1 MIITSLPIQSSIDST
16 QISCKV
22 NIMRGFS
29 TCISAVRYFVS
40 KITCS
45 WCNFLCRGSAALRRS
60 LLHSMRF
67 MPGHNSP
74 TCFTL
79 NRVPQA
85 YPSLHYAC
93 SRLAR
98 TFRQSEGLFS
108 PHFPSSCRFTGGEGT
123 KTFRRHAFH
132 FSLIGA
138 LLCLAVRRGPSRHR
152 RSRSYSL
159 AASVASATRLPP
171 AIKIESGYWF
181 RPEYKSKDFLESVGS
196 TLCDST
202 RYFVPALF
210 AHLSQLRQ
218 CAFFYSNCVGTLPY
232 IEFDLRRLALPSS
245 RYPPCDHHLT
255 SVMC

>member
-108 PHFPSSCRFTGGEGT
+108 PHFPSSCRFTGGDSSKSLGRLVRSLPAN
-123 KTFRRHAFH
+123 RRHRHGRAW
-132 FSLIGA
+132 
-138 LLCLAVRRGPSRHR
+138 LCHRCCICRWLYTSDTKIRYSRLNPGTGSVQNTKVRTFWNL
-152 RSRSYSL
+152 L
-159 AASVASATRLPP
+159 AAPSAT
-171 AIKIESGYWF
+171 
-181 RPEYKSKDFLESVGS
+181 
-196 TLCDST
+196 
-202 RYFVPALF
+202 VPGT
-210 AHLSQLRQ
+210 LSQLCLHTFRS
-218 CAFFYSNCVGTLPY
+218 CDSALFSTATALALCRISNSIYAGWLCLRHVIHPVIT
-232 IEFDLRRLALPSS
+232 ILRR
-245 RYPPCDHHLT
+245 
-255 SVMC
+255 